1 MHSIIWVIIVI
12 DIRWIKNDEISIF
25 QALKAGDGT
34 KSWNQK
40 QRNNQWNS
48 TKHMSCFPSKRATAA
63 FLLELEK
70 NPSDL
75 CFPII
80 SVYFESFFCCS
91 CDEMRFTFQSIP
103 NPFLRLSNNVVSF
116 GGSYHQLN
124 DKRNQYFNEIQYS
137 ASKFIHNFIITT
149 LLISC
154 RSSCMTRTQTE
165 TSESRS
171 DVDWCLDCLIKS

>member
-1 MHSIIWVIIVI
+1 M
-12 DIRWIKNDEISIF
+12 
-25 QALKAGDGT
+25 
-34 KSWNQK
+34 KSQFFKPSKPATARNLANQK
-40 QRNNQWNS
+40 QRNNHWNS

-63 FLLELEK
+63 RKKIPQIYVFPSFRYTLSRFLLLV
-70 NPSDL
+70 L
-75 CFPII
+75 WRVA
-80 SVYFESFFCCS
+80 VY
-91 CDEMRFTFQSIP
+91 FQSIP

-116 GGSYHQLN
+116 AGSYHQLN

-154 RSSCMTRTQTE
+154 RSPCMTRTQTK

-171 DVDWCLDCLIKS
+171 DVDWCLVCLIKS